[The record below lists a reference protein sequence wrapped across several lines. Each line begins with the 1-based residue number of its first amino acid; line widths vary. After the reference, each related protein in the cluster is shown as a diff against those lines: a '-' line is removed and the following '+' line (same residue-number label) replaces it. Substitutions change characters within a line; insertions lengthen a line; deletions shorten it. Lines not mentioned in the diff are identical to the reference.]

1 MHLLPASPVYA
12 YAPAVSM
19 QSIIDEE
26 DKDELFNVIADQIH
40 DPPGCG

>member
-1 MHLLPASPVYA
+1 MRLSHASPVYT
-12 YAPAVSM
+12 YVPAMSM

-26 DKDELFNVIADQIH
+26 DKDELFNVIADQIY